1 MDSDDTGIASEAFNY
16 YKVLCIQGY
25 LAVRKHA
32 ERIIMLVEMMSASG
46 CPCFKAGPRVLNNLR
61 KRFNLGATEEQC
73 VEIMLSMISDSMD
86 AAHATVR
93 LLPARPQ
100 RDLMRQQGRETPERS
115 FCKIEA
121 HSWFTRGAIPLPT
134 ADHGGGLITFLLAD
148 DQPRVDVAD
157 LRFLPRKSQ
166 PFHTQSAVVFEMR
179 GSARSGL
186 RHNAAATRVS
196 DRRAIGTRRVF
207 ARRTGDSGTSS
218 SRN

>member
-46 CPCFKAGPRVLNNLR
+46 CPCFKGWTAGVEQSAEAVQPGRHGGAVRGNHAVDDFGLDGRV
-61 KRFNLGATEEQC
+61 
-73 VEIMLSMISDSMD
+73 V
-86 AAHATVR
+86 HATVR

-157 LRFLPRKSQ
+157 L
-166 PFHTQSAVVFEMR
+166 
-179 GSARSGL
+179 
-186 RHNAAATRVS
+186 
-196 DRRAIGTRRVF
+196 
-207 ARRTGDSGTSS
+207 
-218 SRN
+218 